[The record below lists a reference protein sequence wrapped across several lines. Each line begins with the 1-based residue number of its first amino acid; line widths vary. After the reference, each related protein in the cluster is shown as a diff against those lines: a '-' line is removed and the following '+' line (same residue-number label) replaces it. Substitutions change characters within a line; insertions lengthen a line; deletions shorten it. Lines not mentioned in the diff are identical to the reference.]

1 MQKGDSPQ
9 MSKKQLI
16 KQVQITAVNVK
27 IFLSSSV
34 FNIMLALRPEGLLWF
49 SFPIRTSTRFTED

>member
-1 MQKGDSPQ
+1 MQRGDSPL

-34 FNIMLALRPEGLLWF
+34 LNIMMALRPEGFFGSASL
-49 SFPIRTSTRFTED
+49 